1 MKEPW
6 YFGGFAVFEMLYVVP
21 AEIVCIKFAP
31 KNVANEIE
39 FLN

>member
-1 MKEPW
+1 MRVFW
-6 YFGGFAVFEMLYVVP
+6 RFCGFEMLYVVP